1 MLGGNA
7 AVILLDTHVL
17 LWWVNDPT
25 TLSKPALKAIDTA
38 AKSNK
43 VYVSSISS
51 WEIALLVER
60 GRLRLA
66 LDVRDWICRC
76 EALPFLNF
84 VPVSNAIAIE
94 SVRLPGFP
102 HPDPA
107 DRIIA
112 ATALSL
118 GAVLVTKDDKLRS
131 FRHVKTIW

>member
-1 MLGGNA
+1 MI
-7 AVILLDTHVL
+7 VLDTHTL

-25 TLSKPALKAIDTA
+25 TLSKPAKKAIDVA
-38 AKSNK
+38 VKSAS
-43 VYVSSISS
+43 VHVSCISS

-76 EALPFLNF
+76 EALPFLTF
-84 VPVSNAIAIE
+84 VPVSNAIAVE

-102 HPDPA
+102 HADPA

-118 GAVLVTKDDKLRS
+118 GAALVTKDDKLRNYP
-131 FRHVKTIW
+131 HVKTIW

>member
-1 MLGGNA
+1 
-7 AVILLDTHVL
+7 VIVLDTHTL

-25 TLSKPALKAIDTA
+25 TLSIPAKKTIDA
-38 AKSNK
+38 AVETKS
-43 VYVSSISS
+43 VHVSCISS

-76 EALPFLNF
+76 EALPFLTF
-84 VPVSNAIAIE
+84 VPIGNALAIE
-94 SVRLPGFP
+94 SVRLPDFP
-102 HPDPA
+102 HADPA

-118 GAVLVTKDDKLRS
+118 GAVLVTKDEKLRNYP
-131 FRHVKTIW
+131 HVKTLW

>member
-1 MLGGNA
+1 MI
-7 AVILLDTHVL
+7 VLDTHTL

-25 TLSKPALKAIDTA
+25 TLSKPAAEIIDA
-38 AKSNK
+38 AVTSKS
-43 VYVSSISS
+43 VHVSSISS

-76 EALPFLNF
+76 EALPFLTF

-94 SVRLPGFP
+94 SVRLPDFP
-102 HPDPA
+102 HADPA

-118 GAVLVTKDDKLRS
+118 GAALVTKDDKLRNYP
-131 FRHVKTIW
+131 HVKTIW

>member
-1 MLGGNA
+1 MLGSA
-7 AVILLDTHVL
+7 EVIVLDTHTL

-25 TLSKPALKAIDTA
+25 TLSKPAAKVIDA
-38 AKSNK
+38 AVKSNS
-43 VYVSSISS
+43 VYVSCISS

-66 LDVRDWICRC
+66 LDVRDWVCRC
-76 EALPFLNF
+76 EALPFLSF

-94 SVRLPGFP
+94 SVRLPDFP
-102 HPDPA
+102 HADPA

-118 GAVLVTKDDKLRS
+118 GAVLVTKDDKLRNYP
-131 FRHVKTIW
+131 HVKTVW